1 VRISDLARE
10 AATPLT
16 AVKYYQR
23 EGLLPAGEKTAPNQT
38 AYDRRHV
45 ERVRLVRALLETGGL
60 SVAVTKQVL
69 AVLDTDDAP
78 LAEVFE
84 VAQYSMTAPRSPEA
98 AASREA
104 RDRIAD
110 RVTAAG
116 WATTTDNP
124 GHETA
129 ARALDGLATIGF
141 DAPDDYLDAY
151 LTAAATAARADV
163 AALQSRDGRDAIAE
177 LMVVGTVL
185 GDPLFAGLRR
195 IAHEDATHD
204 LFPVPAAPATIT
216 TSATS
221 AGTTANSGSAERR

>member
-1 VRISDLARE
+1 VRISELARD

-38 AYDRRHV
+38 TYDRRHV

-60 SVAVTKQVL
+60 SIAVTKQVL

-84 VAQYSMTAPRSPEA
+84 VAQYAITDSRSPET

-116 WATTTDNP
+116 WCATTDNP

-163 AALQSRDGRDAIAE
+163 AALQGRDGRESIAE
-177 LMVVGTVL
+177 LMVIGTVL

-195 IAHEDATHD
+195 IAQEDATHE
-204 LFPVPAAPATIT
+204 LFPVPAATSTEST
-216 TSATS
+216 TTATS
-221 AGTTANSGSAERR
+221 GSTEPR

>member
-1 VRISDLARE
+1 MRISELARE

-60 SVAVTKQVL
+60 SIAVTKQVL

-84 VAQYSMTAPRSPEA
+84 VAQYAITDSRSPETP
-98 AASREA
+98 ASRAA
-104 RDRIAD
+104 RARIED

-116 WATTTDNP
+116 WCATTDNP

-151 LTAAATAARADV
+151 MTAAATAARADV

-177 LMVVGTVL
+177 LMVIGTVL

-195 IAHEDATHD
+195 IAQQDATHD
-204 LFPVPAAPATIT
+204 VFPVATDG
-216 TSATS
+216 ATS
-221 AGTTANSGSAERR
+221 

>member
-1 VRISDLARE
+1 MARE

-60 SVAVTKQVL
+60 SIAVTKQVL

-84 VAQYSMTAPRSPEA
+84 VAQYAITDSRSPETP
-98 AASREA
+98 ASRAA
-104 RDRIAD
+104 RARIED

-116 WATTTDNP
+116 WCATTDNP

-151 LTAAATAARADV
+151 MTAAATAARADV

-177 LMVVGTVL
+177 LMVIGTVL

-195 IAHEDATHD
+195 IAQQDATHD
-204 LFPVPAAPATIT
+204 VFPVATDG
-216 TSATS
+216 ATS
-221 AGTTANSGSAERR
+221 